1 MYFKIVP
8 DIAYDQ
14 KPISFPFSKSDYVVA
29 KNFFR
34 RYQLNQDVFSTAV
47 YFSKYAIEDTETPS
61 MVATKAYG
69 SPFYDWVILLSNNLV
84 NAQYD
89 WPLSNYD
96 LDKVLEKE
104 YDNPYTEIHHYET
117 IKIAQYPA
125 GMRVDK
131 AFYDKQHK
139 LNIDGNIVLK
149 NGSEIC
155 GPITVAA
162 HYATEN
168 EKKREID
175 VLNIGYLQIFIN
187 DLRDVVRY
195 DKSSRYI
202 TSSLAATENTNVV
215 NP

>member
-1 MYFKIVP
+1 MYFSLTP
-8 DIAYDQ
+8 DILYDQ
-14 KPISFPFSKSDYVVA
+14 KPISYPFSTSDKIIA

-125 GMRVDK
+125 GMKVDK

-155 GPITVAA
+155 GAVSVAE
-162 HYATEN
+162 HFSNEN
-168 EKKREID
+168 EKRREIYI
-175 VLNIGYLQIFIN
+175 LKEEYFQSFIN
-187 DLRDVVRY
+187 DFKRDNKY
-195 DKSSRYI
+195 KKSKQYI
-202 TSSLAATENTNVV
+202 DPKLKFTG
-215 NP
+215 